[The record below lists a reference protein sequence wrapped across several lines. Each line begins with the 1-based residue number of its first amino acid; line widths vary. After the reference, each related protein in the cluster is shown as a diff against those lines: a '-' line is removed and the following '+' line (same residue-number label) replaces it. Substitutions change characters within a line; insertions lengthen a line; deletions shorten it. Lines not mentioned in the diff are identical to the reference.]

1 MNLFEMNYLQ
11 HAQDID
17 SVLKHI
23 HQCHINNK
31 PIQLYEILKSEGLTL
46 ADLDSNDMNRIEK
59 AIARIQ

>member
-11 HAQDID
+11 HAQDVD

-23 HQCHINNK
+23 HQCHIDNK

-46 ADLDSNDMNRIEK
+46 ADLDYSDVNRIEK
-59 AIARIQ
+59 AIACIQ